1 MTLYGR
7 PFTDE
12 TAVTIHFTFNY
23 QILTMIFLYYSSAVP
38 LPFLCSRIL
47 APAPSIRFSSRRWG
61 AGTSRAASVTKKRR
75 AQAPAEEAKVM

>member
-1 MTLYGR
+1 MHGDGDMAVTLY
-7 PFTDE
+7 
-12 TAVTIHFTFNY
+12 FNF
-23 QILTMIFLYYSSAVP
+23 QMLLTMIILCCSSAAP

-61 AGTSRAASVTKKRR
+61 AGTSWAASVTKKRR